1 MLERNTMKK
10 TSFSIAM
17 LIAMCCAA
25 PAFAKGGV
33 AGGGGRA
40 VSVSP
45 ARVSAPVARPAPAPV
60 AAHAHASTS
69 KVLSPSEVS
78 AIRARNAQPTTP
90 VASNPAVFPP
100 ARSGNSSSSKKECT
114 EQQAARNECKR

>member
-1 MLERNTMKK
+1 MKK

-45 ARVSAPVARPAPAPV
+45 ARASVPVSRPAPAPV
-60 AAHAHASTS
+60 AAPAPASTS
-69 KVLSPSEVS
+69 KVLSPSEAS
-78 AIRARNAQPTTP
+78 AIRARNAQSTTP
-90 VASNPAVFPP
+90 SVATNPAVFP
-100 ARSGNSSSSKKECT
+100 ATRSGGSSKKECT
-114 EQQAARNECKR
+114 DQQVARNECKR